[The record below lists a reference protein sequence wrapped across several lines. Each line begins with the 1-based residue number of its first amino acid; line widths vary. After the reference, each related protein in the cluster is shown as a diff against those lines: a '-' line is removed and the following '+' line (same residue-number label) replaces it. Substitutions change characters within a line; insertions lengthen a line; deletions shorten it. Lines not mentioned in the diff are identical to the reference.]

1 MKTVR
6 TSESVKEFIKAI
18 ESERLRRDA
27 ETLHKLFRRVTKK
40 RAYLW
45 GPSIIGY
52 GQYSYQR
59 KSGKQFE
66 FLATGFSPRKSGPVL
81 YIMPGYDQSKT
92 LLEKLGP
99 HKLGKSCLYLKSLE
113 NIDQSVLEKLIELG
127 LEKLK
132 KDYKI
137 SFLYSLKKSYLQY
150 NEQESEDAAMKKI
163 KSDGEIEDAINFTQD
178 EFNG

>member
-1 MKTVR
+1 
-6 TSESVKEFIKAI
+6 
-18 ESERLRRDA
+18 
-27 ETLHKLFRRVTKK
+27 
-40 RAYLW
+40 
-45 GPSIIGY
+45 
-52 GQYSYQR
+52 
-59 KSGKQFE
+59 
-66 FLATGFSPRKSGPVL
+66 
-81 YIMPGYDQSKT
+81 MPGYDQSKT
-92 LLEKLGP
+92 LLKKLGP
-99 HKLGKSCLYLKSLE
+99 HKLGKSCFYLKSLE